1 MTTGLAQTTYAYAVL
16 NAMHRS
22 VALTTSP
29 GNFIELHT
37 ADPGAAGTTATASVT
52 TRPAATFSAP
62 TGTGP
67 AQIALSNTPTWAS
80 WAGTSPT
87 TVSHIAEWDATSAG
101 NFKDSAALTTPK
113 TVQTGDSLTL
123 TSMTISFNPIAA

>member
-1 MTTGLAQTTYAYAVL
+1 MTTGLAQTTYINAVL

-22 VALTTSP
+22 AALTTSP

-37 ADPGAAGTTATASVT
+37 ADPGAAGTTSTASVT
-52 TRPAATFSAP
+52 TRPAATFNAPSGSAI
-62 TGTGP
+62 TLG
-67 AQIALSNTPTWAS
+67 NTPTWAS

-87 TVSHIAEWDATSAG
+87 TVTHIAEWDAATAG
-101 NFKDSAALTTPK
+101 NFKDSAALTTSK

-123 TSMTISFNPIAA
+123 TSMTISFAPTAA

>member
-1 MTTGLAQTTYAYAVL
+1 MTTGLAQTTYINAVL

-52 TRPAATFSAP
+52 TRPAATFAAPSGSA
-62 TGTGP
+62 
-67 AQIALSNTPTWAS
+67 IALSNTPTWAS

-87 TVSHIAEWDATSAG
+87 TASHIAEWDAATAG

-123 TSMTISFNPIAA
+123 TSMTISFSPTAA

>member
-1 MTTGLAQTTYAYAVL
+1 MTTGLAQTTYINAVL

-37 ADPGAAGTTATASVT
+37 ADPGAAGTTSTASVT
-52 TRPAATFSAP
+52 TRPAATFAAPSAS
-62 TGTGP
+62 
-67 AQIALSNTPTWAS
+67 AIALSNTPTWAS

-87 TVSHIAEWDATSAG
+87 AVTHIAEWDAATAG
-101 NFKDSAALTTPK
+101 NFKDSAALTTSK
-113 TVQTGDSLTL
+113 TVQTGDTLTL
-123 TSMTISFNPIAA
+123 TSMTISFAPTAA

>member
-1 MTTGLAQTTYAYAVL
+1 MTTGLSQTNYINAVL

-52 TRPAATFSAP
+52 TKPAATFAAPSGSA
-62 TGTGP
+62 
-67 AQIALSNTPTWAS
+67 IALSNTPTWAS

-87 TVSHIAEWDATSAG
+87 TVTHIAELDSATAGSG
-101 NFKDSAALTTPK
+101 NFKDSAVLTTSK
-113 TVQTGDSLTL
+113 TVQTGDTLTL
-123 TSMTISFNPIAA
+123 SSMTISFAPTAA

>member
-1 MTTGLAQTTYAYAVL
+1 MTTGLAQTTYINAVL

-37 ADPGAAGTTATASVT
+37 ADPGAAGTTSPASVT

-62 TGTGP
+62 S
-67 AQIALSNTPTWAS
+67 ASAIALSNTPTWAS

-87 TVSHIAEWDATSAG
+87 TVTHIAEWDASTAG
-101 NFKDSAALTTPK
+101 NFKDSAALTTSK
-113 TVQTGDSLTL
+113 TVQTGDTLTL
-123 TSMTISFNPIAA
+123 TSMTISFAPTAA